1 MERVD
6 ILFGTLVL
14 AFLGALLCFYWIM
27 GDWGRRL
34 AALGRRLMK
43 ERDRHMKRRKRP

>member
-14 AFLGALLCFYWIM
+14 AFLGAILYCYWIM

-34 AALGRRLMK
+34 AALGSRLIRRLIK
-43 ERDRHMKRRKRP
+43 ERDRHN